1 MLSIRW
7 FKRCPDL
14 HLLVEAAKVYGGA
27 PLTPDGQSIASAS
40 FGSALSHGAP
50 LNPAPC

>member
-14 HLLVEAAKVYGGA
+14 HLLVEAAKVFGGA
-27 PLTPDGQSIASAS
+27 PLTPDGQSMLQQ
-40 FGSALSHGAP
+40 ALDRLCRMVPH
-50 LNPAPC
+50 